1 MKIFPIGSEFS
12 GQPCVMYCM
21 VCAMMEVNK
30 TSTNAGG
37 TEKTPKR
44 RGGNRI
50 PDPHDAF
57 IKVLLSDPNRLL
69 SLLLDQLPKEVT
81 ELSGESPPVIAESI
95 FFR

>member
-1 MKIFPIGSEFS
+1 MYGSHRS
-12 GQPCVMYCM
+12 VM
-21 VCAMMEVNK
+21 EKNDI
-30 TSTNAGG
+30 STNAGG

-69 SLLLDQLPKEVT
+69 SLLLDQLPKEDYRTVRRVT
-81 ELSGESPPVIAESI
+81 ARDCREQ